1 MNVLISFIIIIFPVV
16 FTILLMIY
24 IYSKYARYEI
34 TANSLKLYGLYGKNI
49 KKDFIIKEGIRIIN
63 LEEKSDYTPYLR
75 TNDIGFPRYCEGW
88 FRLKNRE
95 KALVLIRGK
104 TKKAV
109 YILTRKNFS
118 IILGTENPEILI
130 KSLNETND
138 EHHTY

>member
-1 MNVLISFIIIIFPVV
+1 MNELFCFIIIIFPVV

-49 KKDFIIKEGIRIIN
+49 KKEFIIKDGIRIIN
-63 LEEKSDYTPYLR
+63 LDEKSDYTPYLR
-75 TNDIGFPRYCEGW
+75 TNAIGFPRYYEGW

-104 TKKAV
+104 TKRL
-109 YILTRKNFS
+109 YIFPLEKTFR
-118 IILGTENPEILI
+118 L
-130 KSLNETND
+130 
-138 EHHTY
+138 Y